1 MLKRLNSIRFSYIR
15 SHLYALF
22 LTTVI
27 LLSFLLTVYVLFEPL
42 WLTAK
47 SIFLFIVSYAVLAL
61 ILSLYVGFRSS
72 GDMKERLDY
81 FSVLITQFSNG
92 NYHSRVYFNEDD
104 EIARIG
110 NELNE
115 LGKKMQNQVKS
126 LQRMAD
132 EKADFA
138 KSAHKAAVIEERQRL
153 ARDLHDSVSQQ
164 LFGVT
169 MMAEASLKQFDKQP
183 EVAKSQLQ
191 DVAASALQAQTEMRA
206 LLLHLRPVHLSGD
219 PLPFG
224 LKKLIEELK
233 QKSSVNF
240 NLEIDESMKLQD
252 TTEEHVFRII
262 QESLSNI
269 LRHAEAN
276 EVKIKVQERPSEL
289 FIHIADNGRG
299 FEVGEDS
306 NRKTSYGLKT
316 MKERSEELG
325 GTFTI
330 RSIKGEGT
338 YIEIRIPSQ
347 GEGTK

>member
-1 MLKRLNSIRFSYIR
+1 MLKRLSSIRFSYIS
-15 SHLYALF
+15 SHFYGMF

-27 LLSFLLTVYVLFEPL
+27 LLSLLLSIYVLVEPL
-42 WLTAK
+42 WLTAE
-47 SIFLFIVSYAVLAL
+47 SIFLFIISYAVLAL
-61 ILSLYVGFRSS
+61 FISLFVGFKSS

-81 FSVLITQFSNG
+81 FSVLITQFANG

-169 MMAEASLKQFDKQP
+169 MMAEASLRQFDKNP
-183 EVAKSQLQ
+183 EMAKSQLE

-206 LLLHLRPVHLSGD
+206 LLLHLRPVHLSGE
-219 PLPFG
+219 PLPLG
-224 LKKLIEELK
+224 LKKLVAELK
-233 QKSSVNF
+233 QKSTVNF
-240 NLEIDESMKLQD
+240 KLDIDESMKLPE

-269 LRHAEAN
+269 LRHAEAD
-276 EVKIKVQERPSEL
+276 EVKIKIQERSKEL
-289 FIHIADNGRG
+289 FLHIADNGQG
-299 FEVGEDS
+299 FDVGEDS

-330 RSIKGEGT
+330 RSITGEGT
-338 YIEIRIPSQ
+338 YIDIRIPC
-347 GEGTK
+347 

>member
-15 SHLYALF
+15 SHFYGMF

-27 LLSFLLTVYVLFEPL
+27 LLSFLLSIYVLLEPD

-47 SIFLFIVSYAVLAL
+47 SIFLFIGTYIVVNVL
-61 ILSLYVGFRSS
+61 LSVYVGFKSS

-81 FSVLITQFSNG
+81 FSVLITQFANG
-92 NYHSRVYFNEDD
+92 NYQSRVHVNDND

-115 LGKKMQNQVKS
+115 LGKKMQDQVKS

-169 MMAEASLKQFDKQP
+169 MMAEASLKQMEKNPDL
-183 EVAKSQLQ
+183 AKSQLE

-219 PLPFG
+219 PLPLG

-233 QKSSVNF
+233 QKSPLNF
-240 NLEIDESMKLQD
+240 KLEIDEAMKLPE

-276 EVKIKVQERPSEL
+276 EVKLKIQTRANEL

-299 FEVGEDS
+299 FNVGEDS

-325 GTFTI
+325 GTFTV
-330 RSIKGEGT
+330 RSIQAEGT
-338 YIEIRIPSQ
+338 YIDIRIPC
-347 GEGTK
+347 